1 MEPVYGKKRNQSVP
15 GERKTWIDR
24 YTDSDLRDA
33 GHEFIQEMVKRSAP
47 AGR

>member
-24 YTDSDLRDA
+24 YTDSDLRHA